1 MMTISQS
8 GLNFNPII
16 SIAIFIVGTGIV
28 ILCQILLLRLI
39 KSYVTRMDKPPL
51 DVINGINILT
61 KFISMIAILYL
72 FILAFNASIEN
83 IIIVSAILGSIISF
97 GSAQAIQN
105 FIAGLYIVFTAPF
118 GIMDFISL
126 DGKEGFVQEISLN
139 YTKIKT
145 IDNTYH
151 FIPNKKIL
159 STNIINYNNK
169 IDKKDKNSEF
179 LSFDNLQKL
188 FSTEIINY
196 SFLWGVPL
204 GDYDSIVNKIEKV
217 CVKYESTFGNQP
229 EFFLFNVSHRL
240 QFKFM
245 VKVDNKESERLENNL
260 TDFRDELALQFH

>member
-1 MMTISQS
+1 MTISQTEF
-8 GLNFNPII
+8 NFDPII
-16 SIAIFIVGTGIV
+16 SIILFIVGTGIIV
-28 ILCQILLLRLI
+28 LCQMLFLRLI
-39 KSYVTRMDKPPL
+39 KNYVSRMDKPPL
-51 DVINGINILT
+51 DVINGVNILT

-72 FILAFNASIEN
+72 FILSFNASIEN

-139 YTKIKT
+139 YTKIKS

-159 STNIINYNNK
+159 SANIINYNVK
-169 IDKKDKNSEF
+169 IDNEKEKSE
-179 LSFDNLQKL
+179 LISIDSLQKL
-188 FSTEIINY
+188 FSKEIIHY
-196 SFLWGVPL
+196 TFIWGIPI
-204 GDYDSIVNKIEKV
+204 GDYDGIVNKIAKV
-217 CVKYESTFGNQP
+217 CVKYESKFGKQP

-240 QFKFM
+240 QFKFL
-245 VKVDNKESERLENNL
+245 VRVDNKEFERLENNL

>member
-1 MMTISQS
+1 MTISQNEF
-8 GLNFNPII
+8 NFDPIF
-16 SIAIFIVGTGIV
+16 SIVIFIIGTGIIV
-28 ILCQILLLRLI
+28 LCQILLLRLI
-39 KSYVTRMDKPPL
+39 KTYVSRMDKPPL
-51 DVINGINILT
+51 DVINGVNILT

-105 FIAGLYIVFTAPF
+105 FIAGLYIVLTAPF

-145 IDNTYH
+145 IDNTYQ

-159 STNIINYNNK
+159 SATIINYNIK
-169 IDKKDKNSEF
+169 IEKEDEKSELISINS
-179 LSFDNLQKL
+179 LQKL
-188 FSTEIINY
+188 FSKEIINY
-196 SFLWGVPL
+196 TFLWGAPL
-204 GDYDSIVNKIEKV
+204 GDYNSIVKRIEKV
-217 CVKYESTFGNQP
+217 CVKYELKFGNQP
-229 EFFLFNVSHRL
+229 KFFLFNVSHRL

-245 VKVDNKESERLENNL
+245 VKVDNTEFERLENHL
-260 TDFRDELALQFH
+260 TSFRDELALQFH